1 MDPFYG
7 WCSTASRLEALRGG
21 SLVFTTK
28 FPEIPSTHFI
38 DLRRMKGSVDL
49 GTTHWF

>member
-21 SLVFTTK
+21 SLVFATK
-28 FPEIPSTHFI
+28 FPEISITHFI
-38 DLRRMKGSVDL
+38 DLRRMKVSVDL
-49 GTTHWF
+49 GATHWF